1 MRGRITDQDLADYAL
16 NELEPHERLYL
27 ESMLAISPECRN
39 DVYEM
44 VEVAQML
51 DEALSQESA
60 IEAAMLT
67 PEQRQ
72 ALLRVKEPS
81 PMHDTFVRAASVLG
95 MAACVAFALTN
106 YERWEMN
113 QTALRVAKVSTE
125 MSRVVAEV
133 VAAPETSAAL
143 SQSLVSLRALV
154 EEPAR
159 WMPENSMVCTPPSWR
174 EGEAMASVSMPGVG
188 GMPTAGDMTY

>member
-16 NELEPHERLYL
+16 NELDPHERLYL
-27 ESMLAISPECRN
+27 ESMFAVSPECRN

-51 DEALSQESA
+51 EEGLSQESV

-72 ALLRVKEPS
+72 ALLQVQEPPS
-81 PMHDTFVRAASVLG
+81 MRETFARAASVLG
-95 MAACVAFALTN
+95 MAACVALAMIN

-113 QTALRVAKVSTE
+113 QTAVRVAKVSTE

-133 VAAPETSAAL
+133 VAAPQTSAAL

-174 EGEAMASVSMPGVG
+174 EGEAMVSVSMPGVG
-188 GMPTAGDMTY
+188 GMPSSGDMAY